1 MTTRFDVVN
10 LRRFVL
16 PTAAAGL
23 FSAVGP
29 TLGPAPPSKLSDICH
44 LNPSGHPI
52 IDKIS
57 VGHISHITNAYF
69 IQESGDNAT
78 LLSRCG
84 KGGCGPLDSRLFV
97 GRVGF
102 PVRAEFCSGHFQ
114 RVTISGTNVFELTQ
128 PYLDAQVVATRR
140 TNKSMT
146 RFGVIWC
153 SFWLLL
159 QTVAEVRFKRLN
171 S

>member
-1 MTTRFDVVN
+1 MTERSDIAK
-10 LRRFVL
+10 LRRFIL

-23 FSAVGP
+23 FCAVMP
-29 TLGPAPPSKLSDICH
+29 TLEPAPTSKLSDICH
-44 LNPSGHPI
+44 LNSAGDPV

-57 VGHISHITNAYF
+57 VGRISYITNAYF

-78 LLSRCG
+78 LLSRCV
-84 KGGCGPLDSRLFV
+84 KGGCGPLDPKLFQ
-97 GRVGF
+97 GQIGF

-114 RVTISGTNVFELTQ
+114 RVTISGTTVFELTQ
-128 PYLDAQVVATRR
+128 QYLDFQIAATRR
-140 TNKSMT
+140 ANKWMI

-171 S
+171 T